1 MSTIRT
7 LAAALAVAAVAAP
20 GAQAKPAAVNPAQAD
35 MHASTALAQPKQDL
49 RSPDARDAAKPHVRG
64 PAMTPAA
71 PAPGQPTWPKS
82 PQVLIPPKT
91 TQPAAHADTGADWE
105 AIGIG
110 VAGSVLAISGVG
122 LVASRRSRRLQR
134 ARVIA

>member
-20 GAQAKPAAVNPAQAD
+20 GAQAKPAAENPAQAD
-35 MHASTALAQPKQDL
+35 MHASTALAQPRQDL
-49 RSPDARDAAKPHVRG
+49 RSADARDAAKPHVRG
-64 PAMTPAA
+64 PAMTPA
-71 PAPGQPTWPKS
+71 PGQPTWPEN

-91 TQPAAHADTGADWE
+91 TQPAPHADSGVDWVT
-105 AIGIG
+105 IGIG
-110 VAGSVLAISGVG
+110 VAGSVLAISGVV

-134 ARVIA
+134 ARAIA